1 MWKFPMTDQSHV
13 GPQNK
18 AQQIQ
23 EDRNYI
29 K

>member
-1 MWKFPMTDQSHV
+1 MWNFPMTDQSYV
-13 GPQNK
+13 GPQDK
-18 AQQIQ
+18 VQQIQ